1 MDIVAGHGM
10 APPPLSRLPP
20 LRQELAIH
28 PGPTDADGVPSW
40 TLHDP
45 IDNRFFQIGWP
56 AFEILSR
63 WSLHEAGKVLAAVR
77 RDTLLEVSQADIEA
91 VFAFLRHHHLLVA
104 RSAEDTTRLAHY
116 AAATRMSHA
125 MWLLKHYLFFRI
137 PLVRPMPFLRAMLPR
152 VGWVFT
158 PQFWWAIVGVGAL
171 GLYLV
176 AQQWDSFTHQFSGYG
191 SWQGGLAIGLALSVA
206 KVAHE
211 LGHAFTAYRYGCRVP
226 NMGIAFMVMVP
237 MLYTDTN
244 EAWKLPSRRARLFIS
259 SAGMAAEIALAACAT
274 LLWNFLPDG
283 PVRAGVFL
291 LATSTWL
298 VTLAI
303 NLSPFM
309 RFDGYFLMSDW
320 LEVPNLHERAFAL
333 GRWRLREWLFG
344 WGEPPPETFAPRRQ
358 RALVVFAYAVWV
370 YRLVLFL
377 GIAFLVYSL
386 FFKALGI
393 LLLAVELGWFIVRPV
408 RKEVA
413 AWWSQRARMR
423 MNRQAVRSGGL
434 ALLALL
440 AILVPWPRG
449 VEAPAVLGA
458 RQAQWLYAP
467 APAQVQDMQVAVHQ
481 NVKADE
487 VLLTLDSSDLRRQ
500 LGLAQAREQQLRW
513 QLEQQPF
520 SERLQ
525 QNGAGLLQRL
535 EGVKEE
541 VAGLVALN
549 QQLQLRASFDGVV
562 VSLNGAL
569 QTGVWV
575 ARGERLVQVA
585 APEGVKIDA
594 YVEEAF
600 LPHIEAGAP
609 ARFIA
614 DEPGV
619 PRVDCEVQSV
629 DRIALS
635 SVEHLALTSPY
646 GGPIPAKLDANGA
659 AQPHDARFR
668 VRLYRCTGMPGTG
681 RERTGSAIIGN
692 AHQSF
697 AGQWLR
703 HLAAVLHRE
712 GGL

>member
-1 MDIVAGHGM
+1 MEMMAGNAM
-10 APPPLSRLPP
+10 APPPLSTLPP

-63 WSLHEAGKVLAAVR
+63 WSLREAAKVLAAIR
-77 RDTLLEVSQADIEA
+77 QDTTLAVSQADIEA

-104 RSAEDTTRLAHY
+104 RSAEDNTRLAHY
-116 AAATRMSHA
+116 ANATRMSHA

-152 VGWVFT
+152 IGWVFT
-158 PQFWWAIVGVGAL
+158 PRFWWAMLGVGAL

-176 AQQWDSFTHQFSGYG
+176 AQQWDSFMHQFAGYS
-191 SWQGGLAIGLALSVA
+191 SWQGVLAIGLALSVA

-226 NMGIAFMVMVP
+226 NMGVAFMVMVP

-259 SAGMAAEIALAACAT
+259 SAGMAAELALAAVAT

-309 RFDGYFLMSDW
+309 RFDGYFLMCDW

-358 RALVVFAYAVWV
+358 RGLVVFAYAVWV

-386 FFKALGI
+386 FFKALGV
-393 LLLAVELGWFIVRPV
+393 LLLAVELGWFIARPV
-408 RKEVA
+408 QKEVA
-413 AWWSQRARMR
+413 VWWQQRTRMR
-423 MNRQAVRSGGL
+423 LNRQTLRSAAL
-434 ALLALL
+434 ALVALL
-440 AILVPWPRG
+440 VVLVPWPRG

-458 RQAQWLYAP
+458 QQAQWLYAP
-467 APAQVQDMQVAVHQ
+467 APAQVQGMQVAVHQ
-481 NVKADE
+481 SVKAE
-487 VLLTLDSSDLRRQ
+487 QVLLTLDSSDLRRQ

-535 EGVKEE
+535 EGAKEE

-562 VSLNGAL
+562 VSLNSAL
-569 QTGVWV
+569 QPGVWV

-585 APEGVKIDA
+585 APEGVKVDA

-600 LPHIEAGAP
+600 LPRIEAGAS

-619 PRVDCEVQSV
+619 PRVDCRVQSV
-629 DRIALS
+629 DRIALP

-646 GGPIPAKLDANGA
+646 GGPIPAKLDGNGV

-668 VRLYRCTGMPGTG
+668 VRLHECTGLPGTG
-681 RERTGSAIIGN
+681 RERTGSAVIGN
-692 AHQSF
+692 SHQSF

-703 HLAAVLHRE
+703 QLAAVLHRE